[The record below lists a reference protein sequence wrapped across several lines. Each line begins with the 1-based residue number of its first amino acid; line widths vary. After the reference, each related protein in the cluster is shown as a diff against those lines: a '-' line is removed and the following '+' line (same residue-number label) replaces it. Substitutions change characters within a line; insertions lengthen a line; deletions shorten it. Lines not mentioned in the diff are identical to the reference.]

1 IVPHGKCGYVV
12 APEPEAIA
20 DALVDFIDNDR
31 ESRFAECVDK
41 ERGKYGWDRLTATI
55 RELAAKI

>member
-1 IVPHGKCGYVV
+1 MV
-12 APEPEAIA
+12 APEPKAIA

-31 ESRFAECVDK
+31 EARFAECVDEEK
-41 ERGKYGWDRLTATI
+41 GKYGWDRLTATI